1 MKLQRIRPASAEL
14 RDVEQNFLA
23 LVEVMFRAY
32 PELLSFCLEED
43 QQAAA
48 QTAAWEEQAREH
60 FDLHVGLATEVTE
73 DFEQE
78 MCEAV
83 SAFITEVVNERPET
97 LDILRGRT
105 FARTLH

>member
-43 QQAAA
+43 QQAA
-48 QTAAWEEQAREH
+48 QVAAWEEQAREH